1 MSKTETSS
9 PTSTRQVATLKRT
22 VKDQNDRISSL
33 IMTVSTLTDEVAI
46 LRQDLS
52 RLRDNVGEDLKDLYA
67 KANSKINR

>member
-22 VKDQNDRISSL
+22 VKDQNDRITSL
-33 IMTVSTLTDEVAI
+33 IMTVSTLTDEVAV
-46 LRQDLS
+46 LKQDLS